1 MLGTRL
7 LVSALLI
14 PAFVGLCW
22 LDARTGR
29 AAAVLMPLAL
39 LLAIQACRETAAL
52 LKLDRRAA
60 AAATLGSLLVIATV
74 WAAHALPRAS
84 TGDAA
89 PFGTAALGPAYLA
102 FAGVV
107 LGLLLLRAIAYE
119 KPAGHAAILA
129 AQVFTVAYV
138 GVLLSNVAALRWA
151 GGGRFGYLALGS
163 LVIGAK
169 VGDVGGY
176 TFGRLFGKRKLAPA
190 LSPGKTVAGGVGAVL
205 TAAVATACWLRFAYP
220 FLDSAARVAPWWEL
234 LLFGAT
240 LGVVG
245 LVGDL
250 CESLLKRD
258 AGMKDASALMP
269 AFGGL
274 LDLIDSVLYAA
285 PVAVFVWIARPPVW

>member
-1 MLGTRL
+1 MLRTRL
-7 LVSALLI
+7 LVSAVLI

-29 AAAVLMPLAL
+29 WAAALIPLAI
-39 LLAIQACRETAAL
+39 LLAVQACREMGAL
-52 LKLDRRAA
+52 SRLDRQSTV
-60 AAATLGSLLVIATV
+60 AATLGAVAVIVAV
-74 WAAHALPRAS
+74 WAAHALPRDEA
-84 TGDAA
+84 
-89 PFGTAALGPAYLA
+89 FGIAALGPAYLT

-107 LGLLLLRAIAYE
+107 LVLLLLRAIAYE
-119 KPAGHAAILA
+119 GPGGHAAILG
-129 AQVFTVAYV
+129 AQVLTVAYV
-138 GVLLSNVAALRWA
+138 GVLLSSAAALRWT

-176 TFGRLFGKRKLAPA
+176 TFGRLFGKRKLSPR
-190 LSPGKTVAGGVGAVL
+190 LSPGKTQAGGVGAVL
-205 TAAVATACWLRFAYP
+205 TAAVGVALWLRYVTP
-220 FLDSAARVAPWWEL
+220 FFDPQAVIGPWWQL
-234 LLFGAT
+234 LAIGGT
-240 LGVVG
+240 LGAAG

-274 LDLIDSVLYAA
+274 LDLIDSILYAA
-285 PVAVFVWIARPPVW
+285 PVALLFWIAWPPVS